1 MLSNTNLTN
10 TRGDVRCSGKVDSSC
25 LTILSIIKGIVHR
38 VLCLQYL
45 LLIAVAICAN
55 IQMQHIPLHVYMYYF
70 EVVFNEYFICPW
82 RKINFR
88 KVDTSKVIDH
98 KVIKIKTNVI
108 FNLNILYNRIYRE
121 KIYIS

>member
-1 MLSNTNLTN
+1 
-10 TRGDVRCSGKVDSSC
+10 
-25 LTILSIIKGIVHR
+25 
-38 VLCLQYL
+38 
-45 LLIAVAICAN
+45 
-55 IQMQHIPLHVYMYYF
+55 MYYS
-70 EVVFNEYFICPW
+70 EVVFNEYCICPW

-108 FNLNILYNRIYRE
+108 FNLNILYNRIYME